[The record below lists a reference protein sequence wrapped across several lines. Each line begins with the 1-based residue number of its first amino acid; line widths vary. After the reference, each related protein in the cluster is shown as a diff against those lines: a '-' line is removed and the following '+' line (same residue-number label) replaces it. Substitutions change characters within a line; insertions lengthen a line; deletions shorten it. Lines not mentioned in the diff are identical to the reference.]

1 MREVTNTNPTHLEPL
16 IAGAFI
22 GRDNRRRFVSN
33 AASRKFDASGQ
44 LSTGSRKKVAK
55 YRQMLSSLEHW
66 LDPRCKRLPISS
78 ATQHD
83 CARQSFSTRG
93 SESGVYVMSC
103 DHTID
108 GTTMEVDEVLS
119 YLTQKKPHGTLLVA
133 LNLSVAY
140 FEQSELDDLTQLL
153 LRVPQC

>member
-1 MREVTNTNPTHLEPL
+1 
-16 IAGAFI
+16 
-22 GRDNRRRFVSN
+22 
-33 AASRKFDASGQ
+33 
-44 LSTGSRKKVAK
+44 
-55 YRQMLSSLEHW
+55 
-66 LDPRCKRLPISS
+66 
-78 ATQHD
+78 
-83 CARQSFSTRG
+83 
-93 SESGVYVMSC
+93 MSC

-140 FEQSELDDLTQLL
+140 FEQSELDDLAQLL